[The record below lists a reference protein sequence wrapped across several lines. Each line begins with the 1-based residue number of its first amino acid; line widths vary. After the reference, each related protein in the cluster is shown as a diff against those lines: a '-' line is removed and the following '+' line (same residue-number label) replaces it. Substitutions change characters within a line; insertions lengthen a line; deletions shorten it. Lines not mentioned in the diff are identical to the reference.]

1 MTSTLGGAEV
11 VHQTLIANWGLHEFS
26 TIVLIEMQTRGGRSR
41 VSGGVGGWVKTQKKA
56 SQLKKIKMSKIM
68 F

>member
-26 TIVLIEMQTRGGRSR
+26 TMDLIEMQTRGGRCPKIRKMCIHYLS
-41 VSGGVGGWVKTQKKA
+41 KA
-56 SQLKKIKMSKIM
+56 TDEIICPSL
-68 F
+68 